1 MGSSSPPRFCSVG
14 LDGREH
20 RRPTPEW
27 ASPSFPKPS
36 GGFLLL
42 STPLVMPKSVL
53 DAELRTGPV
62 GTERSRPR
70 GLERGRGARGVWG
83 LASSQAR
90 GCPTRV
96 PGREGPHPPPR
107 PRRTLSPAC
116 TVGRGALKSCPLHS
130 VQFTLLPSKF
140 ISELIAP
147 SELLKLCFVRDV
159 QRDINEK
166 APVCPAAPPTRGVN
180 RWARALARPG
190 RTPLGP
196 LSGGDH
202 RPEAGGLYPRA
213 LA

>member
-1 MGSSSPPRFCSVG
+1 MSVTSDEVNFLVYRYLQESGKGADTPGSRSGDSRRPRAHPPGCEGRGAEDGGGRGAGAAPAWVGSSSPPRFCSVG

-53 DAELRTGPV
+53 EAELRTGPV

-96 PGREGPHPPPR
+96 LGREGPPPASPPADSQPGQHGR
-107 PRRTLSPAC
+107 PRCVKVLAS
-116 TVGRGALKSCPLHS
+116 SFCPVH
-130 VQFTLLPSKF
+130 
-140 ISELIAP
+140 
-147 SELLKLCFVRDV
+147 FV
-159 QRDINEK
+159 
-166 APVCPAAPPTRGVN
+166 TF
-180 RWARALARPG
+180 
-190 RTPLGP
+190 
-196 LSGGDH
+196 
-202 RPEAGGLYPRA
+202 
-213 LA
+213 